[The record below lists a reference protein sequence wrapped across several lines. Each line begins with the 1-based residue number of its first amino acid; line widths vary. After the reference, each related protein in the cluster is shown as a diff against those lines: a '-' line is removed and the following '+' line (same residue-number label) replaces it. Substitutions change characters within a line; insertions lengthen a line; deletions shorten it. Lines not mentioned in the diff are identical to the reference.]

1 MLTQTSSVV
10 NQNAPYNLVATASG
24 NESNVLQARLST
36 IPGLTS
42 HREDLFVTSV
52 PRTVNGR
59 PIQQVLGKNLQGEIG
74 VLGGIEGYNLA
85 QNVPTVTISGGR
97 NLNPGD
103 ANTNNV
109 LVSAMMT
116 SSGWFNMGLK
126 PGSTITL
133 ASADG
138 KQLRTVTVVGIISI
152 STSYENLGD
161 VLAPASVVNALSA
174 GSNAGTTV
182 FYMKV
187 PPAQVNQALDTLGQ
201 IAPHAAVQN
210 LTDGAT
216 AFLQEF
222 SRILNMLVAIA
233 LLSVLAGVIIIAN
246 AVALAMLE
254 RRRELGI
261 LKSVGYTSGTVM
273 REILLEN
280 GIIGGVSAFIAMLL
294 ASSAV
299 AIGGKQFFQAS
310 FSVEPLV
317 VVCLVVGPVILA
329 MLTAALVSWR
339 AVRVR
344 PLEVLRYE

>member
-1 MLTQTSSVV
+1 
-10 NQNAPYNLVATASG
+10 
-24 NESNVLQARLST
+24 
-36 IPGLTS
+36 
-42 HREDLFVTSV
+42 
-52 PRTVNGR
+52 
-59 PIQQVLGKNLQGEIG
+59 
-74 VLGGIEGYNLA
+74 
-85 QNVPTVTISGGR
+85 
-97 NLNPGD
+97 
-103 ANTNNV
+103 
-109 LVSAMMT
+109 MMT

-187 PPAQVNQALDTLGQ
+187 PLAQVNQALDTLGQ

>member
-1 MLTQTSSVV
+1 M
-10 NQNAPYNLVATASG
+10 
-24 NESNVLQARLST
+24 
-36 IPGLTS
+36 PGLTS

-52 PRTVNGR
+52 PRTIDGR

-97 NLNPGD
+97 DLNPGD

-116 SSGWFNMGLK
+116 SGGWFNMGLK

-152 STSYENLGD
+152 PTSYENLGD
-161 VLAPASVVNALSA
+161 VLAPVSVVKALSA

-187 PPAQVNQALDTLGQ
+187 PSAQVNQALDTLGQ

-310 FSVEPLV
+310 FNVEPLV
-317 VVCLVVGPVILA
+317 VVFLIVGPVILA